1 MAAPPS
7 APGTPN
13 AWPARMHSNRPPRPA
28 PRPRHVALAV
38 AAAGLLLA
46 AGCAASRIQASAE
59 LARASEPFQAS
70 PEAPAHRLLI
80 VGDSTAVGTGASS
93 PRASLAGLIASEHA
107 DWLIVNRARDGAKF
121 VDVVDQLGGS
131 ERFDTVLLLAG
142 GNDVVRLTGAE
153 SLRSSVDEALGRAR
167 VLAPRVI
174 VVPAG
179 NVGNAPFFYPPWSWW
194 MTQRSRELHRV
205 VRNAATRHDAAYVD
219 LFKERR
225 DDPFARQPK
234 RLSAADGRHPSDE
247 GYWLWREEL
256 RRQAGL

>member
-1 MAAPPS
+1 MPS
-7 APGTPN
+7 RHPSP
-13 AWPARMHSNRPPRPA
+13 RSPRPL
-28 PRPRHVALAV
+28 RVALAV
-38 AAAGLLLA
+38 AALGLLLG

-59 LARASEPFQAS
+59 LARESEPFQAS

-93 PRASLAGLIASEHA
+93 PRASLAGLIAAEHA

-121 VDVVDQLGGS
+121 GDVAEQLGGS

-174 VVPAG
+174 VMPSG
-179 NVGNAPFFYPPWSWW
+179 NVGNAPFFLPPWSWW

-205 VRNAATRHDAAYVD
+205 VRSAATRHDAAYVD

-225 DDPFARQPK
+225 DDPFAQQPK
-234 RLSAADGRHPSDE
+234 RLNAPDGLHPSDE
-247 GYWLWREEL
+247 GYRLWREEL
-256 RRQAGL
+256 RRQAAL